1 MSNNQKSYPDRIR
14 RIAGD
19 IESAVSRGEY
29 DFAANKLRELANELE
44 EKLKQEIPKEA

>member
-1 MSNNQKSYPDRIR
+1 MNDNQKSYPDQIR

-29 DFAANKLRELANELE
+29 NFAANKLRELANELG
-44 EKLKQEIPKEA
+44 EKLKQEIPKVA